1 MDGQKPNRHLQ
12 EWLAGWLLTVLT
24 VSVDVISVSVDT
36 EPPDLYAI
44 GFQELDLSTEAIM
57 LMESQREKWWSEI
70 SRGEDLIDYL
80 PSQCLNLK

>member
-24 VSVDVISVSVDT
+24 VSVDIISVSVDT

-44 GFQELDLSTEAIM
+44 GFQELDLGKAAFVLNESVRERDWTE
-57 LMESQREKWWSEI
+57 LV
-70 SRGEDLIDYL
+70 RGGF
-80 PSQCLNLK
+80 